1 MPHAYRAARAVLQAD
16 CNPTDARFTMWM
28 IHSEN
33 WFPPA
38 AIML

>member
-1 MPHAYRAARAVLQAD
+1 VAYRAGRAVLQAD
-16 CNPTDARFTMWM
+16 RRLFTLRV

-33 WFPPA
+33 WFPRS